1 MFTAIGAF
9 FSKWFSRLR
18 AFAMLAGAWGVLF
31 SVITLIGFKVGFE
44 YDDGLVFSTPAF
56 KTARQADVNPPEV
69 PSQRPQ
75 PRTAPGRMTPPPA
88 SEPEGPAKVG
98 QAGGGVTTPESTG
111 TPEAEARGRPVSL
124 AHRTAT
130 KFEPAGADYWNAV
143 NRAYKLEHIKPI
155 PWMTAWFF
163 KVFGSKVEIFCAR
176 GEEGSDSLQNS
187 WRMLADNF
195 YFIAD
200 ENKKYELLE
209 RGRFI
214 FYFTPSDEGVI
225 QAKKADVTPIRIR
238 KNKKSL
244 NDCLYNPGK
253 FGERML
259 PLSEF

>member
-18 AFAMLAGAWGVLF
+18 AFAMIAGAWGVLF
-31 SVITLIGFKVGFE
+31 SVITITGFKVGFE

-56 KTARQADVNPPEV
+56 KTAAASAVAD
-69 PSQRPQ
+69 SL
-75 PRTAPGRMTPPPA
+75 PA
-88 SEPEGPAKVG
+88 EDVLAD
-98 QAGGGVTTPESTG
+98 AG
-111 TPEAEARGRPVSL
+111 
-124 AHRTAT
+124 
-130 KFEPAGADYWNAV
+130 YWNAV
-143 NRAYKLEHIKPI
+143 NRAYKFEHIKPV

-163 KVFGSKVEIFCAR
+163 KVFGFKVEIFCAR
-176 GEEGSDSLQNS
+176 LEEGSDSLQNS
-187 WRMLADNF
+187 WRILADCF
-195 YFIAD
+195 HFTAD

-209 RGRFI
+209 RSRFI

-244 NDCLYNPGK
+244 NACLYSPGK
-253 FGERML
+253 FGERVL